1 MTLLTWWLKSMLD
14 FLGRG
19 RMEITTGTTVNTYFR
34 QLIVFTRNIGKFET
48 KSKTA
53 VHQRTE
59 AVIHKSEG
67 MGGFQSSSSN
77 ESSRSM
83 TSS

>member
-1 MTLLTWWLKSMLD
+1 MLD

-19 RMEITTGTTVNTYFR
+19 RMKSITWTTVETYFR

-53 VHQRTE
+53 IHQRTE
-59 AVIHKSEG
+59 TVTYKSDG